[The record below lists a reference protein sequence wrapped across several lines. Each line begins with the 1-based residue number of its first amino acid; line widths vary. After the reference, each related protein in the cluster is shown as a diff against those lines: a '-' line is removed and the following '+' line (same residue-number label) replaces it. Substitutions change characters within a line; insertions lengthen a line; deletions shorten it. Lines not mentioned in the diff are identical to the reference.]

1 MGEHPS
7 QWDQGGSHSQA
18 WSSCLW
24 TEQCDNFFPPKDRLN
39 YMLNGINDD
48 TNSQQGQGTT
58 TKIMQQFTSCPD
70 PSGVIFMRSES
81 SAGES
86 PRTSAPLFAILP
98 FSLNFIIFTSF
109 VQVVLLSLKVRVI
122 NVITCLSKSYQIWKF
137 ILWVKEGNTVCE
149 NIYWQLRG
157 IKRLSLSLP
166 RTAVQCYSGLDRCQ
180 DFHCGGVHL
189 LPSGAEVFVWLG
201 LRSKRW
207 QSAQPHFSDSLYWEC
222 LLQPETDY
230 SAPVRLSHIVA
241 EDLVTLETRDRCPP
255 HNEVEGEEV
264 TLEIED
270 QCPPCP
276 GHCQESHWC
285 PCTQPLDLQS
295 WPTQSQ
301 LLQEH
306 YPSLLACFALL
317 HCQKHIWARGKVNKI
332 S

>member
-1 MGEHPS
+1 MRPPGQPQSCRQMGEHPC
-7 QWDQGGSHSQA
+7 QWDRGGFHSQA

-39 YMLNGINDD
+39 YMLNEINDD

-98 FSLNFIIFTSF
+98 FSLNSRFIIFTSF

-166 RTAVQCYSGLDRCQ
+166 LFNVILVLIVARIFTVVVSI
-180 DFHCGGVHL
+180 FSH
-189 LPSGAEVFVWLG
+189 LG
-201 LRSKRW
+201 LRSLFDLDWGLKGGRV
-207 QSAQPHFSDSLYWEC
+207 HNL
-222 LLQPETDY
+222 T
-230 SAPVRLSHIVA
+230 
-241 EDLVTLETRDRCPP
+241 LVTLY
-255 HNEVEGEEV
+255 
-264 TLEIED
+264 IENVYSNLRQTILPQLD
-270 QCPPCP
+270 
-276 GHCQESHWC
+276 SH
-285 PCTQPLDLQS
+285 TS
-295 WPTQSQ
+295 
-301 LLQEH
+301 
-306 YPSLLACFALL
+306 
-317 HCQKHIWARGKVNKI
+317 
-332 S
+332 